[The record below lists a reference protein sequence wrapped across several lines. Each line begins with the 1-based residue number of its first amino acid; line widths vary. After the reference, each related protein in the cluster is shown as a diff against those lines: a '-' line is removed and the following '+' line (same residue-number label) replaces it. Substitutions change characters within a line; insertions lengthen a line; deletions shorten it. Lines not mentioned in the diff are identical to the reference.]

1 MSSSSILQWH
11 SRCKISTLSRM
22 GRSLYSLSPCIGF
35 HFSPKYSQRH
45 SRCSFR
51 KNVQFSSLRE
61 REGEGGRGRER
72 EGEGRRRRETR
83 REEGERRKGRE
94 RRIYYHTNY
103 GCRDGPGKSCQCS
116 TWLPF
121 WCGVVFLYSTDS
133 TNEG

>member
-61 REGEGGRGRER
+61 GREREEGGRGERER
-72 EGEGRRRRETR
+72 
-83 REEGERRKGRE
+83 ERRKGRE
-94 RRIYYHTNY
+94 RRIYYHINY
-103 GCRDGPGKSCQCS
+103 GYRDGPRKSHQCS

-121 WCGVVFLYSTDS
+121 WCGVVFLCSTDSS